1 MNNSKQI
8 LLLLDNF
15 EQVIEAA
22 SLVNDLLYTSPELKI
37 LVTSREPLRVYGEQ
51 DVLGY
56 AEPATWHVVTR
67 GVELDAHLDCVL
79 LSSEGKTSRIVDE
92 LRIGP
97 TWRSV
102 APMREE

>member
-1 MNNSKQI
+1 MKQPHSSATR
-8 LLLLDNF
+8 LLHCAICVCLCVAVGRADELSDNLENF
-15 EQVIEAA
+15 C
-22 SLVNDLLYTSPELKI
+22 
-37 LVTSREPLRVYGEQ
+37 VYGEQ

-67 GVELDAHLDCVL
+67 GVELDSHLDCVL
-79 LSSEGKTSRIVDE
+79 LSPEGKTSRIVDE

-102 APMREE
+102 VPIQENVE